1 MSLDDYGDSMT
12 KWKYS
17 GKDVSFDQIDEALK
31 ALDNA
36 CLHCGADKH
45 SPDCPIGKAKA
56 ELYNLRCTD
65 KHHVPNVRL

>member
-1 MSLDDYGDSMT
+1 MT

-17 GKDVSFDQIDEALK
+17 GKDVSFEQIDDALK

-36 CLHCGADKH
+36 CLHCGEDKH
-45 SPDCPIGKAKA
+45 SPRCPIGKAKA

-65 KHHVPNVRL
+65 KHHVPNIRL